1 MKYHWKLQ
9 QFRYAR
15 IQFCQ
20 PRLPKCVC
28 IEILST
34 HFSTHSHTLS
44 DRQTN
49 RERQDRKECYS
60 VRDFY
65 GAHRSTKK
73 AIVAVCPFSVQVIAM
88 EESNRGISSDFKDAA
103 DEIFGT
109 LLTITTI
116 LSGVYI
122 SITFGWFGQAMIEP
136 HPGEPMRPEML
147 AQAITGIT
155 LGLIFIVP
163 LVFILVSWALS
174 KFRNSAAWG
183 TAAWSGLIYCL
194 VQDFIGV
201 VALFSFYLI
210 ATAPIIGLSMIAVG
224 AFVLLPPP
232 ILGTLIGYRIGMK
245 YSQSTQKAERGKRR
259 RGTPAVV
266 MVLLILV
273 VQALL
278 VGIQL
283 I

>member
-1 MKYHWKLQ
+1 M
-9 QFRYAR
+9 AMG
-15 IQFCQ
+15 
-20 PRLPKCVC
+20 
-28 IEILST
+28 
-34 HFSTHSHTLS
+34 
-44 DRQTN
+44 
-49 RERQDRKECYS
+49 ERDQ
-60 VRDFY
+60 
-65 GAHRSTKK
+65 
-73 AIVAVCPFSVQVIAM
+73 
-88 EESNRGISSDFKDAA
+88 GISSDFKDAA

-116 LSGVYI
+116 LSGVYV

-174 KFRNSAAWG
+174 KFRNSIAWG

-201 VALFSFYLI
+201 IALFSFYLI
-210 ATAPIIGLSMIAVG
+210 ATVPIIGLSLIVTG
-224 AFVLLPPP
+224 AFVLLSPP
-232 ILGTLIGYRIGMK
+232 ILGTWIGYRIGTK
-245 YSQSTQKAERGKRR
+245 YSQSPQTVKRGKRR
-259 RGTPAVV
+259 QIAPAIV
-266 MVLLILV
+266 MVFLILV

-278 VGIQL
+278 VIIQL
-283 I
+283 IQ